1 MKLLGLCGL
10 LLDSRLV
17 DDSHDVGFLHD
28 KELLAI
34 DLHLSTRPF
43 AKQNALADFDVDG
56 NELAGLIAAAWPNGN
71 DLALRGLFLSGIWN
85 NDAAG

>member
-1 MKLLGLCGL
+1 MGYAAFFLTAN
-10 LLDSRLV
+10 S
-17 DDSHDVGFLHD
+17 SMMTHDVGFLHD

-34 DLHLSTRPF
+34 DLHLSARPF

-71 DLALRGLFLSGIWN
+71 DLALRGLFLSGIW
-85 NDAAG
+85 AEESTKTP